1 MLYYC
6 TQRTPTHHPSYLI
19 IFSKNLENQQ
29 KKNIKLPKSEK
40 MEGEA
45 KTSIPAH
52 VLIFPFPLQGHI
64 NPMLQF
70 SKRLAFKGLKVTLVT
85 TQSLSKLLPPQSES
99 SLIQIRSINDGL
111 NDREKV
117 DHVAYLE
124 LFQRVVPISLAN
136 LLKEYKVTSH
146 PVKFIVYDSVIT
158 WVLELARTVGIDGA
172 PFFTQTAAV
181 HAIHYHVYEGALK
194 FPFKSSLISMPSIP
208 LLRVNEMP
216 SLIVNPGI
224 YPSLNDLSINQSL
237 NFHKAT
243 LLFFNTFDKLES
255 QVLDWMRSQWPI
267 KTIGPAIPSM
277 YLDKRLE
284 DDNEYGLS
292 FFKPETDACLQW
304 LDARETSSVVYIAM
318 GSLASLGAEEME
330 EIAKGVI
337 NTEKHFLWV
346 VRASEED
353 KLPPNFKEEI
363 SGKALVVN
371 WCPQLAV
378 LAHRAI
384 GCFVTHCGWNST
396 LEAISI
402 GVPLVAMPQWVDQ
415 PTNAKYIND
424 VWRNGV
430 RLKVDEKGIV
440 TRDELKACILEVME
454 GERASEIR
462 SNVAKW
468 KKLAQE
474 AMDEGG
480 SSDRNIEEFAAKL
493 KNI

>member
-1 MLYYC
+1 MEEE
-6 TQRTPTHHPSYLI
+6 T
-19 IFSKNLENQQ
+19 
-29 KKNIKLPKSEK
+29 KS
-40 MEGEA
+40 
-45 KTSIPAH
+45 SIQPH
-52 VLIFPFPLQGHI
+52 VLVFPFPIQGHI

-70 SKRLAFKGLKVTLVT
+70 SKRLASKGLKVTLVT

-99 SLIQIRSINDGL
+99 SLIQIRSIYDGL
-111 NDREKV
+111 KEGEKL
-117 DHVAYLE
+117 DHEGYLE

-136 LLKEYKVTSH
+136 LIEEYKVTSH
-146 PVKFIVYDSVIT
+146 PVKFIVYDCLIT
-158 WVLELARTVGIDGA
+158 WVLDLARTVGIDGA
-172 PFFTQTAAV
+172 PFFTQSATV
-181 HAIHYHVYEGALK
+181 HSIHYHVYEGALK

-208 LLRVNEMP
+208 LLKVDEMP

-224 YPSLNDLSINQSL
+224 YPSLNDLNINQSL
-237 NFHKAT
+237 NFHKAS
-243 LLFFNTFDKLES
+243 LLFFNTFDNLES

-284 DDNEYGLS
+284 NDNEYGLS
-292 FFKPETDACLQW
+292 FFKPETNACLQW
-304 LDARETSSVVYIAM
+304 LDARESSSVVYIAM
-318 GSLASLGAEEME
+318 GSLASLEAEEME
-330 EIAKGVI
+330 EIAKGVL
-337 NTEKHFLWV
+337 NTKKHFLWV
-346 VRASEED
+346 VRASEEG

-363 SGKALVVN
+363 SGKGLVVN

-440 TRDELKACILEVME
+440 TRDELQGCILEVME

-493 KNI
+493 KNM

>member
-1 MLYYC
+1 
-6 TQRTPTHHPSYLI
+6 
-19 IFSKNLENQQ
+19 
-29 KKNIKLPKSEK
+29 
-40 MEGEA
+40 MEEVT
-45 KTSIPAH
+45 KTSIQPH
-52 VLIFPFPLQGHI
+52 VLVFPFPIQGHI

-70 SKRLAFKGLKVTLVT
+70 SKRLASKGLKVTLVT

-99 SLIQIRSINDGL
+99 SLIQIRSIYDGVK
-111 NDREKV
+111 DGEKLYHEGYV
-117 DHVAYLE
+117 E

-136 LLKEYKVTSH
+136 LIEEYKVTSH
-146 PVKFIVYDSVIT
+146 PVKFIVYDCLIT
-158 WVLELARTVGIDGA
+158 WVLDLAGTVGIDGA
-172 PFFTQTAAV
+172 PFFTQSATV
-181 HAIHYHVYEGALK
+181 HSIHYHVYEGAIK

-216 SLIVNPGI
+216 SLLVNPGI
-224 YPSLNDLSINQSL
+224 YPSLNDLNINQSL
-237 NFHKAT
+237 NFHKAS
-243 LLFFNTFDKLES
+243 LLFFNTFDNLES